1 MTYYFHFYS
10 FRLLKNMKVM
20 LSSWARQ
27 KQARW
32 GPQAL
37 IYLVIQVTLVADA
50 DNAPS
55 ISLCPEHSVPPAPL
69 PKASRGDSG

>member
-1 MTYYFHFYS
+1 
-10 FRLLKNMKVM
+10 M

-32 GPQAL
+32 SPQAL
-37 IYLVIQVTLVADA
+37 TYLVIQVTLVADA

-69 PKASRGDSG
+69 PKASRGDSGRGPSMNPWQARSAEN